1 MAYKLAP
8 CGGIKLDETNFTIDE
23 DGVIKTI
30 GGSSGATDYTGLS
43 GKPQINGHELAS
55 GDNSLETLGIQAK
68 GNYITQGSK
77 IAATDIT
84 EDGTHK
90 FVTDTEKSTWNGK
103 ANNTV
108 ASGSANGLMSS
119 AHFTKLEG
127 IATNANNYT
136 LPAAKTSA
144 IGGVKQATAIPEAS
158 GENVTKAEFKA
169 LLDALKAAGI
179 MASA

>member
-55 GDNSLETLGIQAK
+55 GNNTLETLGIQAK

-90 FVTDTEKSTWNGK
+90 FMTDTEKS
-103 ANNTV
+103 
-108 ASGSANGLMSS
+108 
-119 AHFTKLEG
+119 KLSG
-127 IATNANNYT
+127 IAENANNYV
-136 LPAAKTSA
+136 LPSA
-144 IGGVKQATAIPEAS
+144 NASTIGGVKQATLVPEAS

-169 LLDALKAAGI
+169 LLDALKEAGI
-179 MASA
+179 MAST

>member
-1 MAYKLAP
+1 MSNYLIP
-8 CGGIKLDETNFTIDE
+8 CGGLKLSKECFSLEKGNIVKVIG
-23 DGVIKTI
+23 DGAGVTDF
-30 GGSSGATDYTGLS
+30 SGLT

-55 GDNSLETLGIQAK
+55 GNNTLETLGIQAK
-68 GNYITQGSK
+68 GNYIAQGSK

-119 AHFTKLEG
+119 AHYTKLEG

-136 LPAAKTSA
+136 LPQAKTNTL
-144 IGGVKQATAIPEAS
+144 GGVKQATAVPEAS

-169 LLDALKAAGI
+169 LLDALKTAGI

>member
-8 CGGIKLDETNFTIDE
+8 CGGIKLDETNFTVDE
-23 DGVIKTI
+23 DGVIKVA
-30 GGSSGATDYTGLS
+30 GGGSGATDYTVLS

-55 GDNSLETLGIQAK
+55 GNNTLETLGIQAK
-68 GNYITQGSK
+68 GNYITQGTK

-84 EDGTHK
+84 EDSTHK
-90 FVTDTEKSTWNGK
+90 FVTDSEKSTWNTK

-136 LPAAKTSA
+136 LPAAKSNA
-144 IGGVKQATAIPEAS
+144 LGGVKQATLVAEAV
-158 GENVTKAEFKA
+158 GENVTQAEFKA